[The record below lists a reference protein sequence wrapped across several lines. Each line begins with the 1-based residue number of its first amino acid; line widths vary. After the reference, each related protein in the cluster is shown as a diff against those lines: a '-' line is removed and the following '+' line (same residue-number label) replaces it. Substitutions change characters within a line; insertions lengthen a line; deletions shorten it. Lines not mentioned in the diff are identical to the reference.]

1 MCSSHDWASSN
12 CAILDLLDRTW
23 RTKHSPIMLPQGKCD
38 SITFNNTRKSNLALS
53 LSIEWYRWYRS
64 PELLVG
70 DRYGK
75 EVDIWAVGCLYSEM
89 MTGEPLFPGE
99 SDIDQLFQ
107 IVRVLGKL
115 SSRHQI
121 LIMRNAMFKGMKQEQ
136 NTSLTQLFSNWNRD
150 SIDFLAQCLKMDG
163 AARPDTG
170 KLLKHDL
177 FVRDNFLDN
186 FLTELRTKLSQE
198 MQVNPLLKRIP
209 SYGSN
214 SRRNSDEKKS
224 SNGSNNQTVVTAMRK
239 SNGSE
244 SKSVQDKLGKINLS
258 LLSTANSLKSST
270 NERSDDNVVEKGEN
284 GGADENVSE
293 ILNNRNDVDDAELS
307 RLNLVPSIG
316 NHLSG
321 GGSNGETNPAKPSK
335 ISINNLI
342 FNDNGKYSR
351 VLSAKLLKAVPNTS
365 VTEKTPPQLNG
376 NGSSNQ
382 NGNNFDANFQPP
394 SPVHFQSLQPEQTSM
409 GYATDLMMLPNKRLS
424 PVTLIANSQIGN
436 NGGTNTLNVT
446 NGNLPQNYFT
456 YRRHSNILAAAAD
469 TQMSNKSNQLKQTQ
483 MSIARNGVMTKRE
496 RDRTHQ
502 LLDVSLMPLNNNFNS
517 IAPPNEPT
525 TLKEPS
531 PRILP
536 PPQWLTGNLR
546 LTGQGSKGTQIGNS
560 TSNNNS
566 KRRITDWKS
575 VGISNNV
582 ANKYS
587 MQNENIYNTNSS
599 NNNTAGN
606 DLVLPTCPGA
616 TISPKKSSNNN
627 SMKKKLPAMGN
638 FPQESILLTP
648 VNLFIYSND
657 HEFNLSPPTS
667 LSPSLS
673 SFIAAKFFSVFRPYK
688 WDVTINSPYNAI
700 WCGAREQFSIWHKAQ
715 DAIVMISVLPTMTHH
730 FQMQIEYR
738 CKSRRTVF
746 CLCLRLS

>member
-1 MCSSHDWASSN
+1 
-12 CAILDLLDRTW
+12 
-23 RTKHSPIMLPQGKCD
+23 
-38 SITFNNTRKSNLALS
+38 
-53 LSIEWYRWYRS
+53 
-64 PELLVG
+64 
-70 DRYGK
+70 
-75 EVDIWAVGCLYSEM
+75 

-163 AARPDTG
+163 VARPDTG

-186 FLTELRTKLSQE
+186 FLSELRTKLSQE

-224 SNGSNNQTVVTAMRK
+224 NNGSNNQTVVTAMRK

-244 SKSVQDKLGKINLS
+244 SKTVQDKLGKINLS
-258 LLSTANSLKSST
+258 LLSTANSVKSST
-270 NERSDDNVVEKGEN
+270 NEASDDNTIEKGEN
-284 GGADENVSE
+284 GVADEMGSE
-293 ILNNRNDVDDAELS
+293 SLNNRNDVDDAELS

-316 NHLSG
+316 KNHLSG
-321 GGSNGETNPAKPSK
+321 GGGGSNGDTNPAKPSK

-365 VTEKTPPQLNG
+365 VNEKSSPQLNG
-376 NGSSNQ
+376 TSNQ

-394 SPVHFQSLQPEQTSM
+394 SPVHFQSLQPEQSSM

-436 NGGTNTLNVT
+436 NGGTTTLNVT

-469 TQMSNKSNQLKQTQ
+469 TQISNKSNQLKQNQ

-517 IAPPNEPT
+517 IAPSSEQT

-546 LTGQGSKGTQIGNS
+546 LTGQGKGTQIGNS

-575 VGISNNV
+575 VGNNV
-582 ANKYS
+582 ANNKYS

-599 NNNTAGN
+599 NNNMAGN

-648 VNLFIYSND
+648 VFTLHPFR
-657 HEFNLSPPTS
+657 
-667 LSPSLS
+667 LS
-673 SFIAAKFFSVFRPYK
+673 SQFNQITNLVLSISICCSEIFQRLQ
-688 WDVTINSPYNAI
+688 TI
-700 WCGAREQFSIWHKAQ
+700 
-715 DAIVMISVLPTMTHH
+715 
-730 FQMQIEYR
+730 
-738 CKSRRTVF
+738 
-746 CLCLRLS
+746 

>member
-1 MCSSHDWASSN
+1 MERN
-12 CAILDLLDRTW
+12 
-23 RTKHSPIMLPQGKCD
+23 
-38 SITFNNTRKSNLALS
+38 
-53 LSIEWYRWYRS
+53 RWYRS

-136 NTSLTQLFSNWNRD
+136 NTSLTQLFPNWNRD

-163 AARPDTG
+163 IARPDTS

-186 FLTELRTKLSQE
+186 FLSELRTKLAQE

-224 SNGSNNQTVVTAMRK
+224 TNNSNNQTVVTAMRK
-239 SNGSE
+239 SNGDD
-244 SKSVQDKLGKINLS
+244 SKIVQDKLGKINLS
-258 LLSTANSLKSST
+258 LLSTANHIKPPV
-270 NERSDDNVVEKGEN
+270 NDANDDNALDKG
-284 GGADENVSE
+284 GSGTIDENASDS
-293 ILNNRNDVDDAELS
+293 LNHRNDVDDDELA
-307 RLNLVPSIG
+307 RLNLMPSFG
-316 NHLSG
+316 KTHLSG
-321 GGSNGETNPAKPSK
+321 GGGPNGETTNPAKPSK

-342 FNDNGKYSR
+342 FKDSGKYSR
-351 VLSAKLLKAVPNTS
+351 VLSAKLLKAVPNMPLH
-365 VTEKTPPQLNG
+365 EKSPLQING
-376 NGSSNQ
+376 TASNGS
-382 NGNNFDANFQPP
+382 NFDVNFQPP
-394 SPVHFQSLQPEQTSM
+394 SPVHFQSLQPEPS
-409 GYATDLMMLPNKRLS
+409 GHAESMMLPNKRLS
-424 PVTLIANSQIGN
+424 PVTLITNSQLGSN
-436 NGGTNTLNVT
+436 SSTSTALNVT
-446 NGNLPQNYFT
+446 NANLPQHYFN
-456 YRRHSNILAAAAD
+456 YRRHSNILAAAAVD
-469 TQMSNKSNQLKQTQ
+469 SQLAPSKSNQLKQNQ

-517 IAPPNEPT
+517 IAPPNEQS

-546 LTGQGSKGTQIGNS
+546 LTGQGGKGTQIGNS
-560 TSNNNS
+560 TNNNNS

-575 VGISNNV
+575 VGIAN
-582 ANKYS
+582 NKYS
-587 MQNENIYNTNSS
+587 MQNENAYNTNATS
-599 NNNTAGN
+599 NNGGGN

-616 TISPKKSSNNN
+616 TVSPKKTSNNN
-627 SMKKKLPAMGN
+627 SLKKKLPAMGN
-638 FPQESILLTP
+638 FPQENILLTP
-648 VNLFIYSND
+648 VNC
-657 HEFNLSPPTS
+657 HSPIPTVRNIHS
-667 LSPSLS
+667 A
-673 SFIAAKFFSVFRPYK
+673 F
-688 WDVTINSPYNAI
+688 
-700 WCGAREQFSIWHKAQ
+700 
-715 DAIVMISVLPTMTHH
+715 
-730 FQMQIEYR
+730 
-738 CKSRRTVF
+738 
-746 CLCLRLS
+746 